1 MTSVDAILAIAGLLR
16 DFAAVIVVVTG
27 ILAFISEVVG
37 LLSKKQPRLDRRIL
51 EKGLIGFVF
60 GILGCFAPL
69 DRGLLFGLVESIICL
84 VAGALLWGTVFVL
97 RRLARD
103 RSKRMRNG

>member
-1 MTSVDAILAIAGLLR
+1 MTTVDAILAIAGLLR

-51 EKGLIGFVF
+51 EKGLIGFDRVRVRH
-60 GILGCFAPL
+60 LG
-69 DRGLLFGLVESIICL
+69 LFRSSRSRI
-84 VAGALLWGTVFVL
+84 ALWP
-97 RRLARD
+97 R
-103 RSKRMRNG
+103 